1 MNIIE
6 QFEKDQIKS
15 LVKGK
20 KIPQFHPGD
29 TVRVN
34 VKVREGTRERI
45 QAFEGVCI
53 RKKNRGLSSSFTVRK
68 ISFGEGVERVF
79 PIFSPSIDSI
89 SIVRSGQVRRAKLYY
104 LRDLTGKKARIVERI
119 RKKQPDLAS
128 LYIDESE
135 EVSVEEIVAS
145 DEPAQEEYVEGAA
158 DASLAEEKSESEVID
173 IRLKENEKEGTQEE
187 TIRTC
192 LVIPRNFQDR
202 SDLKHILMC
211 TANGICKKIDM
222 LDPTRVRRTG
232 IRGISLDEGDSL
244 ISAALTDGDRELF
257 FTSRNG
263 MGLRVHESTIR
274 SMGRDA
280 RGVIGMRLEPS
291 DQVVSAF
298 THSGSGM
305 ILTVAENGYGKQSE
319 INAFTLSK
327 HSGNIGLRT
336 MRINETTGP
345 VVEMLEIEEEEQ
357 LLLITQTGRMIRI
370 HTNQIP
376 VIGRVTQGSRLIRLQ
391 EDERVIA
398 ISTVTEENEDAEE
411 SDVVPAENELLEEG
425 TDASE

>member
-135 EVSVEEIVAS
+135 QVGEEEIITS
-145 DEPAQEEYVEGAA
+145 DEPAQDESVEVAA
-158 DASLAEEKSESEVID
+158 DASQAEEKTESEVDEIA
-173 IRLKENEKEGTQEE
+173 QEQVPE
-187 TIRTC
+187 D
-192 LVIPRNFQDR
+192 N
-202 SDLKHILMC
+202 
-211 TANGICKKIDM
+211 A
-222 LDPTRVRRTG
+222 
-232 IRGISLDEGDSL
+232 
-244 ISAALTDGDRELF
+244 
-257 FTSRNG
+257 
-263 MGLRVHESTIR
+263 ES
-274 SMGRDA
+274 
-280 RGVIGMRLEPS
+280 
-291 DQVVSAF
+291 
-298 THSGSGM
+298 
-305 ILTVAENGYGKQSE
+305 SE
-319 INAFTLSK
+319 ES
-327 HSGNIGLRT
+327 
-336 MRINETTGP
+336 ETTK
-345 VVEMLEIEEEEQ
+345 E
-357 LLLITQTGRMIRI
+357 
-370 HTNQIP
+370 
-376 VIGRVTQGSRLIRLQ
+376 
-391 EDERVIA
+391 
-398 ISTVTEENEDAEE
+398 
-411 SDVVPAENELLEEG
+411 
-425 TDASE
+425 

>member
-135 EVSVEEIVAS
+135 EVVEEEIIAS
-145 DEPAQEEYVEGAA
+145 DEPAQDENVEVAA
-158 DASLAEEKSESEVID
+158 DASQAEEKTESEVD
-173 IRLKENEKEGTQEE
+173 ESAQEQVPEDNAESSKE
-187 TIRTC
+187 
-192 LVIPRNFQDR
+192 
-202 SDLKHILMC
+202 S
-211 TANGICKKIDM
+211 
-222 LDPTRVRRTG
+222 
-232 IRGISLDEGDSL
+232 
-244 ISAALTDGDRELF
+244 
-257 FTSRNG
+257 
-263 MGLRVHESTIR
+263 
-274 SMGRDA
+274 
-280 RGVIGMRLEPS
+280 
-291 DQVVSAF
+291 
-298 THSGSGM
+298 
-305 ILTVAENGYGKQSE
+305 
-319 INAFTLSK
+319 
-327 HSGNIGLRT
+327 
-336 MRINETTGP
+336 ETTK
-345 VVEMLEIEEEEQ
+345 E
-357 LLLITQTGRMIRI
+357 
-370 HTNQIP
+370 
-376 VIGRVTQGSRLIRLQ
+376 
-391 EDERVIA
+391 
-398 ISTVTEENEDAEE
+398 
-411 SDVVPAENELLEEG
+411 
-425 TDASE
+425 

>member
-135 EVSVEEIVAS
+135 EVVEEEIVAS
-145 DEPAQEEYVEGAA
+145 DEPAQDESVEVAA
-158 DASLAEEKSESEVID
+158 DASQAKEKTESEVD
-173 IRLKENEKEGTQEE
+173 ESAQEQVPE
-187 TIRTC
+187 D
-192 LVIPRNFQDR
+192 N
-202 SDLKHILMC
+202 
-211 TANGICKKIDM
+211 A
-222 LDPTRVRRTG
+222 
-232 IRGISLDEGDSL
+232 
-244 ISAALTDGDRELF
+244 
-257 FTSRNG
+257 
-263 MGLRVHESTIR
+263 ES
-274 SMGRDA
+274 
-280 RGVIGMRLEPS
+280 
-291 DQVVSAF
+291 
-298 THSGSGM
+298 
-305 ILTVAENGYGKQSE
+305 SE
-319 INAFTLSK
+319 ES
-327 HSGNIGLRT
+327 
-336 MRINETTGP
+336 ETTK
-345 VVEMLEIEEEEQ
+345 E
-357 LLLITQTGRMIRI
+357 
-370 HTNQIP
+370 
-376 VIGRVTQGSRLIRLQ
+376 
-391 EDERVIA
+391 
-398 ISTVTEENEDAEE
+398 
-411 SDVVPAENELLEEG
+411 
-425 TDASE
+425 

>member
-135 EVSVEEIVAS
+135 EVVEEEIVAS
-145 DEPAQEEYVEGAA
+145 DEPAQDESVEVAA
-158 DASLAEEKSESEVID
+158 DASQAEEKTESEVD
-173 IRLKENEKEGTQEE
+173 EPAQEQVPE
-187 TIRTC
+187 D
-192 LVIPRNFQDR
+192 N
-202 SDLKHILMC
+202 
-211 TANGICKKIDM
+211 A
-222 LDPTRVRRTG
+222 
-232 IRGISLDEGDSL
+232 
-244 ISAALTDGDRELF
+244 
-257 FTSRNG
+257 
-263 MGLRVHESTIR
+263 ES
-274 SMGRDA
+274 
-280 RGVIGMRLEPS
+280 
-291 DQVVSAF
+291 
-298 THSGSGM
+298 
-305 ILTVAENGYGKQSE
+305 SE
-319 INAFTLSK
+319 ES
-327 HSGNIGLRT
+327 
-336 MRINETTGP
+336 ETTK
-345 VVEMLEIEEEEQ
+345 E
-357 LLLITQTGRMIRI
+357 
-370 HTNQIP
+370 
-376 VIGRVTQGSRLIRLQ
+376 
-391 EDERVIA
+391 
-398 ISTVTEENEDAEE
+398 
-411 SDVVPAENELLEEG
+411 
-425 TDASE
+425 

>member
-135 EVSVEEIVAS
+135 EVVEEEIVAS
-145 DEPAQEEYVEGAA
+145 DEPAQDENVEVAA
-158 DASLAEEKSESEVID
+158 DSSQAEEKTESEVD
-173 IRLKENEKEGTQEE
+173 ESAQEQVPE
-187 TIRTC
+187 D
-192 LVIPRNFQDR
+192 N
-202 SDLKHILMC
+202 
-211 TANGICKKIDM
+211 A
-222 LDPTRVRRTG
+222 
-232 IRGISLDEGDSL
+232 
-244 ISAALTDGDRELF
+244 
-257 FTSRNG
+257 
-263 MGLRVHESTIR
+263 ES
-274 SMGRDA
+274 
-280 RGVIGMRLEPS
+280 
-291 DQVVSAF
+291 
-298 THSGSGM
+298 
-305 ILTVAENGYGKQSE
+305 SE
-319 INAFTLSK
+319 ES
-327 HSGNIGLRT
+327 
-336 MRINETTGP
+336 ETTK
-345 VVEMLEIEEEEQ
+345 E
-357 LLLITQTGRMIRI
+357 
-370 HTNQIP
+370 
-376 VIGRVTQGSRLIRLQ
+376 
-391 EDERVIA
+391 
-398 ISTVTEENEDAEE
+398 
-411 SDVVPAENELLEEG
+411 
-425 TDASE
+425 

>member
-79 PIFSPSIDSI
+79 PIFSPSIESI

-135 EVSVEEIVAS
+135 EVVEEEIVAS
-145 DEPAQEEYVEGAA
+145 DESAQDENVEVSA
-158 DASLAEEKSESEVID
+158 DASQAESKTESEVD
-173 IRLKENEKEGTQEE
+173 ESAQEQVPE
-187 TIRTC
+187 D
-192 LVIPRNFQDR
+192 N
-202 SDLKHILMC
+202 
-211 TANGICKKIDM
+211 A
-222 LDPTRVRRTG
+222 
-232 IRGISLDEGDSL
+232 
-244 ISAALTDGDRELF
+244 
-257 FTSRNG
+257 
-263 MGLRVHESTIR
+263 ES
-274 SMGRDA
+274 
-280 RGVIGMRLEPS
+280 
-291 DQVVSAF
+291 
-298 THSGSGM
+298 
-305 ILTVAENGYGKQSE
+305 SE
-319 INAFTLSK
+319 ES
-327 HSGNIGLRT
+327 
-336 MRINETTGP
+336 ETTK
-345 VVEMLEIEEEEQ
+345 E
-357 LLLITQTGRMIRI
+357 
-370 HTNQIP
+370 
-376 VIGRVTQGSRLIRLQ
+376 
-391 EDERVIA
+391 
-398 ISTVTEENEDAEE
+398 
-411 SDVVPAENELLEEG
+411 
-425 TDASE
+425 

>member
-89 SIVRSGQVRRAKLYY
+89 SVVRSGQVRRAKLYY

-135 EVSVEEIVAS
+135 EVVEEEIIAS
-145 DEPAQEEYVEGAA
+145 DEPAQDESVEVAA
-158 DASLAEEKSESEVID
+158 DASQAEEKTESEVD
-173 IRLKENEKEGTQEE
+173 ESAQEQVPE
-187 TIRTC
+187 D
-192 LVIPRNFQDR
+192 N
-202 SDLKHILMC
+202 
-211 TANGICKKIDM
+211 A
-222 LDPTRVRRTG
+222 
-232 IRGISLDEGDSL
+232 
-244 ISAALTDGDRELF
+244 
-257 FTSRNG
+257 
-263 MGLRVHESTIR
+263 ES
-274 SMGRDA
+274 
-280 RGVIGMRLEPS
+280 
-291 DQVVSAF
+291 
-298 THSGSGM
+298 
-305 ILTVAENGYGKQSE
+305 SE
-319 INAFTLSK
+319 ES
-327 HSGNIGLRT
+327 
-336 MRINETTGP
+336 ETTK
-345 VVEMLEIEEEEQ
+345 E
-357 LLLITQTGRMIRI
+357 
-370 HTNQIP
+370 
-376 VIGRVTQGSRLIRLQ
+376 
-391 EDERVIA
+391 
-398 ISTVTEENEDAEE
+398 
-411 SDVVPAENELLEEG
+411 
-425 TDASE
+425 

>member
-135 EVSVEEIVAS
+135 EVVEEEIVAS
-145 DEPAQEEYVEGAA
+145 DEPAQDENVEVAA
-158 DASLAEEKSESEVID
+158 DAFQAEEKTESEVD
-173 IRLKENEKEGTQEE
+173 ESAQEQVPE
-187 TIRTC
+187 D
-192 LVIPRNFQDR
+192 N
-202 SDLKHILMC
+202 
-211 TANGICKKIDM
+211 A
-222 LDPTRVRRTG
+222 
-232 IRGISLDEGDSL
+232 
-244 ISAALTDGDRELF
+244 
-257 FTSRNG
+257 
-263 MGLRVHESTIR
+263 ES
-274 SMGRDA
+274 
-280 RGVIGMRLEPS
+280 
-291 DQVVSAF
+291 
-298 THSGSGM
+298 
-305 ILTVAENGYGKQSE
+305 SE
-319 INAFTLSK
+319 ES
-327 HSGNIGLRT
+327 
-336 MRINETTGP
+336 ETTK
-345 VVEMLEIEEEEQ
+345 E
-357 LLLITQTGRMIRI
+357 
-370 HTNQIP
+370 
-376 VIGRVTQGSRLIRLQ
+376 
-391 EDERVIA
+391 
-398 ISTVTEENEDAEE
+398 
-411 SDVVPAENELLEEG
+411 
-425 TDASE
+425 

>member
-135 EVSVEEIVAS
+135 EVVEEEIIAS
-145 DEPAQEEYVEGAA
+145 DEPAQDEGVEVAA
-158 DASLAEEKSESEVID
+158 DASQAEEKTEPEVDETAQEQVPEDNAESSEESETT
-173 IRLKENEKEGTQEE
+173 KE
-187 TIRTC
+187 
-192 LVIPRNFQDR
+192 
-202 SDLKHILMC
+202 
-211 TANGICKKIDM
+211 
-222 LDPTRVRRTG
+222 
-232 IRGISLDEGDSL
+232 
-244 ISAALTDGDRELF
+244 
-257 FTSRNG
+257 
-263 MGLRVHESTIR
+263 
-274 SMGRDA
+274 
-280 RGVIGMRLEPS
+280 
-291 DQVVSAF
+291 
-298 THSGSGM
+298 
-305 ILTVAENGYGKQSE
+305 
-319 INAFTLSK
+319 
-327 HSGNIGLRT
+327 
-336 MRINETTGP
+336 
-345 VVEMLEIEEEEQ
+345 
-357 LLLITQTGRMIRI
+357 
-370 HTNQIP
+370 
-376 VIGRVTQGSRLIRLQ
+376 
-391 EDERVIA
+391 
-398 ISTVTEENEDAEE
+398 
-411 SDVVPAENELLEEG
+411 
-425 TDASE
+425 

>member
-135 EVSVEEIVAS
+135 EVVEEEIVAS
-145 DEPAQEEYVEGAA
+145 DEPAQDENVEVAA
-158 DASLAEEKSESEVID
+158 DASQAEEKTESEVDEIS
-173 IRLKENEKEGTQEE
+173 QEQVPE
-187 TIRTC
+187 
-192 LVIPRNFQDR
+192 D
-202 SDLKHILMC
+202 D
-211 TANGICKKIDM
+211 A
-222 LDPTRVRRTG
+222 
-232 IRGISLDEGDSL
+232 
-244 ISAALTDGDRELF
+244 
-257 FTSRNG
+257 
-263 MGLRVHESTIR
+263 ES
-274 SMGRDA
+274 
-280 RGVIGMRLEPS
+280 
-291 DQVVSAF
+291 
-298 THSGSGM
+298 
-305 ILTVAENGYGKQSE
+305 SE
-319 INAFTLSK
+319 ES
-327 HSGNIGLRT
+327 
-336 MRINETTGP
+336 ETTK
-345 VVEMLEIEEEEQ
+345 E
-357 LLLITQTGRMIRI
+357 
-370 HTNQIP
+370 
-376 VIGRVTQGSRLIRLQ
+376 
-391 EDERVIA
+391 
-398 ISTVTEENEDAEE
+398 
-411 SDVVPAENELLEEG
+411 
-425 TDASE
+425 

>member
-68 ISFGEGVERVF
+68 ISFGEGVERVL

-135 EVSVEEIVAS
+135 EVVEEEIIAS
-145 DEPAQEEYVEGAA
+145 DEPAQDESVEVAA
-158 DASLAEEKSESEVID
+158 DASQAEEKTESEVD
-173 IRLKENEKEGTQEE
+173 ESAQEQVPE
-187 TIRTC
+187 D
-192 LVIPRNFQDR
+192 N
-202 SDLKHILMC
+202 
-211 TANGICKKIDM
+211 A
-222 LDPTRVRRTG
+222 
-232 IRGISLDEGDSL
+232 
-244 ISAALTDGDRELF
+244 
-257 FTSRNG
+257 
-263 MGLRVHESTIR
+263 ES
-274 SMGRDA
+274 
-280 RGVIGMRLEPS
+280 
-291 DQVVSAF
+291 
-298 THSGSGM
+298 
-305 ILTVAENGYGKQSE
+305 SE
-319 INAFTLSK
+319 ES
-327 HSGNIGLRT
+327 
-336 MRINETTGP
+336 ETTK
-345 VVEMLEIEEEEQ
+345 E
-357 LLLITQTGRMIRI
+357 
-370 HTNQIP
+370 
-376 VIGRVTQGSRLIRLQ
+376 
-391 EDERVIA
+391 
-398 ISTVTEENEDAEE
+398 
-411 SDVVPAENELLEEG
+411 
-425 TDASE
+425 

>member
-135 EVSVEEIVAS
+135 EVVEEEIVVS
-145 DEPAQEEYVEGAA
+145 DEPAQDESVEVAS
-158 DASLAEEKSESEVID
+158 DASQVEEKTESEVD
-173 IRLKENEKEGTQEE
+173 EYAQEQVPE
-187 TIRTC
+187 D
-192 LVIPRNFQDR
+192 N
-202 SDLKHILMC
+202 
-211 TANGICKKIDM
+211 A
-222 LDPTRVRRTG
+222 
-232 IRGISLDEGDSL
+232 
-244 ISAALTDGDRELF
+244 
-257 FTSRNG
+257 
-263 MGLRVHESTIR
+263 ES
-274 SMGRDA
+274 
-280 RGVIGMRLEPS
+280 
-291 DQVVSAF
+291 
-298 THSGSGM
+298 
-305 ILTVAENGYGKQSE
+305 SE
-319 INAFTLSK
+319 ES
-327 HSGNIGLRT
+327 
-336 MRINETTGP
+336 ETTK
-345 VVEMLEIEEEEQ
+345 E
-357 LLLITQTGRMIRI
+357 
-370 HTNQIP
+370 
-376 VIGRVTQGSRLIRLQ
+376 
-391 EDERVIA
+391 
-398 ISTVTEENEDAEE
+398 
-411 SDVVPAENELLEEG
+411 
-425 TDASE
+425 

>member
-135 EVSVEEIVAS
+135 EVVEEEIIAS
-145 DEPAQEEYVEGAA
+145 DEPAQDESVEVAA
-158 DASLAEEKSESEVID
+158 DASQAEEKTESEVDEIAQEQVSED
-173 IRLKENEKEGTQEE
+173 NAESSKE
-187 TIRTC
+187 
-192 LVIPRNFQDR
+192 
-202 SDLKHILMC
+202 S
-211 TANGICKKIDM
+211 
-222 LDPTRVRRTG
+222 
-232 IRGISLDEGDSL
+232 
-244 ISAALTDGDRELF
+244 
-257 FTSRNG
+257 
-263 MGLRVHESTIR
+263 
-274 SMGRDA
+274 
-280 RGVIGMRLEPS
+280 
-291 DQVVSAF
+291 
-298 THSGSGM
+298 
-305 ILTVAENGYGKQSE
+305 
-319 INAFTLSK
+319 
-327 HSGNIGLRT
+327 
-336 MRINETTGP
+336 ETTKK
-345 VVEMLEIEEEEQ
+345 
-357 LLLITQTGRMIRI
+357 
-370 HTNQIP
+370 
-376 VIGRVTQGSRLIRLQ
+376 
-391 EDERVIA
+391 
-398 ISTVTEENEDAEE
+398 
-411 SDVVPAENELLEEG
+411 
-425 TDASE
+425 

>member
-135 EVSVEEIVAS
+135 EVVEEEIVAS
-145 DEPAQEEYVEGAA
+145 DEPAQDENVEVAA
-158 DASLAEEKSESEVID
+158 DASQAEEKTESEVD
-173 IRLKENEKEGTQEE
+173 EPAQEQ
-187 TIRTC
+187 
-192 LVIPRNFQDR
+192 VPKDN
-202 SDLKHILMC
+202 
-211 TANGICKKIDM
+211 A
-222 LDPTRVRRTG
+222 
-232 IRGISLDEGDSL
+232 
-244 ISAALTDGDRELF
+244 
-257 FTSRNG
+257 
-263 MGLRVHESTIR
+263 ES
-274 SMGRDA
+274 
-280 RGVIGMRLEPS
+280 
-291 DQVVSAF
+291 
-298 THSGSGM
+298 
-305 ILTVAENGYGKQSE
+305 SE
-319 INAFTLSK
+319 ES
-327 HSGNIGLRT
+327 
-336 MRINETTGP
+336 ETTK
-345 VVEMLEIEEEEQ
+345 E
-357 LLLITQTGRMIRI
+357 
-370 HTNQIP
+370 
-376 VIGRVTQGSRLIRLQ
+376 
-391 EDERVIA
+391 
-398 ISTVTEENEDAEE
+398 
-411 SDVVPAENELLEEG
+411 
-425 TDASE
+425 

>member
-135 EVSVEEIVAS
+135 EVVEEEIVAS
-145 DEPAQEEYVEGAA
+145 DEPAQDENVEVAA
-158 DASLAEEKSESEVID
+158 DASQAEVKTETEVDESAQKQVLEDNAESSEESETT
-173 IRLKENEKEGTQEE
+173 KE
-187 TIRTC
+187 
-192 LVIPRNFQDR
+192 
-202 SDLKHILMC
+202 
-211 TANGICKKIDM
+211 
-222 LDPTRVRRTG
+222 
-232 IRGISLDEGDSL
+232 
-244 ISAALTDGDRELF
+244 
-257 FTSRNG
+257 
-263 MGLRVHESTIR
+263 
-274 SMGRDA
+274 
-280 RGVIGMRLEPS
+280 
-291 DQVVSAF
+291 
-298 THSGSGM
+298 
-305 ILTVAENGYGKQSE
+305 
-319 INAFTLSK
+319 
-327 HSGNIGLRT
+327 
-336 MRINETTGP
+336 
-345 VVEMLEIEEEEQ
+345 
-357 LLLITQTGRMIRI
+357 
-370 HTNQIP
+370 
-376 VIGRVTQGSRLIRLQ
+376 
-391 EDERVIA
+391 
-398 ISTVTEENEDAEE
+398 
-411 SDVVPAENELLEEG
+411 
-425 TDASE
+425 

>member
-135 EVSVEEIVAS
+135 EVVEEEIVAS
-145 DEPAQEEYVEGAA
+145 DEPAQDENVEVAA
-158 DASLAEEKSESEVID
+158 DASQAEEKTESEVD
-173 IRLKENEKEGTQEE
+173 ESAQEQ
-187 TIRTC
+187 
-192 LVIPRNFQDR
+192 V
-202 SDLKHILMC
+202 
-211 TANGICKKIDM
+211 
-222 LDPTRVRRTG
+222 
-232 IRGISLDEGDSL
+232 
-244 ISAALTDGDRELF
+244 TDD
-257 FTSRNG
+257 NA
-263 MGLRVHESTIR
+263 ES
-274 SMGRDA
+274 
-280 RGVIGMRLEPS
+280 
-291 DQVVSAF
+291 
-298 THSGSGM
+298 
-305 ILTVAENGYGKQSE
+305 SE
-319 INAFTLSK
+319 ES
-327 HSGNIGLRT
+327 
-336 MRINETTGP
+336 ETTK
-345 VVEMLEIEEEEQ
+345 E
-357 LLLITQTGRMIRI
+357 
-370 HTNQIP
+370 
-376 VIGRVTQGSRLIRLQ
+376 
-391 EDERVIA
+391 
-398 ISTVTEENEDAEE
+398 
-411 SDVVPAENELLEEG
+411 
-425 TDASE
+425 

>member
-135 EVSVEEIVAS
+135 EVVEEEIVTS
-145 DEPAQEEYVEGAA
+145 DEPAQDESVEVSA
-158 DASLAEEKSESEVID
+158 DASQAEEKIESEVD
-173 IRLKENEKEGTQEE
+173 EPAQEQVPE
-187 TIRTC
+187 D
-192 LVIPRNFQDR
+192 N
-202 SDLKHILMC
+202 
-211 TANGICKKIDM
+211 A
-222 LDPTRVRRTG
+222 
-232 IRGISLDEGDSL
+232 
-244 ISAALTDGDRELF
+244 
-257 FTSRNG
+257 
-263 MGLRVHESTIR
+263 ES
-274 SMGRDA
+274 
-280 RGVIGMRLEPS
+280 
-291 DQVVSAF
+291 
-298 THSGSGM
+298 
-305 ILTVAENGYGKQSE
+305 SE
-319 INAFTLSK
+319 ES
-327 HSGNIGLRT
+327 
-336 MRINETTGP
+336 ETTK
-345 VVEMLEIEEEEQ
+345 E
-357 LLLITQTGRMIRI
+357 
-370 HTNQIP
+370 
-376 VIGRVTQGSRLIRLQ
+376 
-391 EDERVIA
+391 
-398 ISTVTEENEDAEE
+398 
-411 SDVVPAENELLEEG
+411 
-425 TDASE
+425 

>member
-135 EVSVEEIVAS
+135 EVVEEEIVAS
-145 DEPAQEEYVEGAA
+145 DEPAQDENVQVAA
-158 DASLAEEKSESEVID
+158 DASQAEEKTESEVDEIA
-173 IRLKENEKEGTQEE
+173 QEQVSE
-187 TIRTC
+187 D
-192 LVIPRNFQDR
+192 N
-202 SDLKHILMC
+202 
-211 TANGICKKIDM
+211 A
-222 LDPTRVRRTG
+222 
-232 IRGISLDEGDSL
+232 
-244 ISAALTDGDRELF
+244 
-257 FTSRNG
+257 
-263 MGLRVHESTIR
+263 ES
-274 SMGRDA
+274 
-280 RGVIGMRLEPS
+280 
-291 DQVVSAF
+291 
-298 THSGSGM
+298 
-305 ILTVAENGYGKQSE
+305 SE
-319 INAFTLSK
+319 ES
-327 HSGNIGLRT
+327 
-336 MRINETTGP
+336 ETTK
-345 VVEMLEIEEEEQ
+345 E
-357 LLLITQTGRMIRI
+357 
-370 HTNQIP
+370 
-376 VIGRVTQGSRLIRLQ
+376 
-391 EDERVIA
+391 
-398 ISTVTEENEDAEE
+398 
-411 SDVVPAENELLEEG
+411 
-425 TDASE
+425 

>member
-135 EVSVEEIVAS
+135 EVVEEEIIAS
-145 DEPAQEEYVEGAA
+145 DEPAQDESVKVAA
-158 DASLAEEKSESEVID
+158 DASQAEEKTESEVD
-173 IRLKENEKEGTQEE
+173 ETAQEQVPE
-187 TIRTC
+187 D
-192 LVIPRNFQDR
+192 N
-202 SDLKHILMC
+202 
-211 TANGICKKIDM
+211 A
-222 LDPTRVRRTG
+222 
-232 IRGISLDEGDSL
+232 
-244 ISAALTDGDRELF
+244 
-257 FTSRNG
+257 
-263 MGLRVHESTIR
+263 ES
-274 SMGRDA
+274 S
-280 RGVIGMRLEPS
+280 
-291 DQVVSAF
+291 
-298 THSGSGM
+298 
-305 ILTVAENGYGKQSE
+305 
-319 INAFTLSK
+319 
-327 HSGNIGLRT
+327 
-336 MRINETTGP
+336 
-345 VVEMLEIEEEEQ
+345 
-357 LLLITQTGRMIRI
+357 
-370 HTNQIP
+370 
-376 VIGRVTQGSRLIRLQ
+376 
-391 EDERVIA
+391 
-398 ISTVTEENEDAEE
+398 EE
-411 SDVVPAENELLEEG
+411 SEATKE
-425 TDASE
+425 

>member
-135 EVSVEEIVAS
+135 EVVDEEIVAS
-145 DEPAQEEYVEGAA
+145 DEPAQDESVENAA
-158 DASLAEEKSESEVID
+158 DASQAEEKIESEVD
-173 IRLKENEKEGTQEE
+173 ESAQEQ
-187 TIRTC
+187 
-192 LVIPRNFQDR
+192 IPEDN
-202 SDLKHILMC
+202 
-211 TANGICKKIDM
+211 A
-222 LDPTRVRRTG
+222 
-232 IRGISLDEGDSL
+232 
-244 ISAALTDGDRELF
+244 
-257 FTSRNG
+257 
-263 MGLRVHESTIR
+263 ES
-274 SMGRDA
+274 
-280 RGVIGMRLEPS
+280 
-291 DQVVSAF
+291 
-298 THSGSGM
+298 
-305 ILTVAENGYGKQSE
+305 SE
-319 INAFTLSK
+319 ES
-327 HSGNIGLRT
+327 
-336 MRINETTGP
+336 ETTK
-345 VVEMLEIEEEEQ
+345 E
-357 LLLITQTGRMIRI
+357 
-370 HTNQIP
+370 
-376 VIGRVTQGSRLIRLQ
+376 
-391 EDERVIA
+391 
-398 ISTVTEENEDAEE
+398 
-411 SDVVPAENELLEEG
+411 
-425 TDASE
+425 

>member
-135 EVSVEEIVAS
+135 EIVEEEIVAS
-145 DEPAQEEYVEGAA
+145 DEPAQDENVEVAA
-158 DASLAEEKSESEVID
+158 DASQAEEKTESEVD
-173 IRLKENEKEGTQEE
+173 ESAQEQVPE
-187 TIRTC
+187 D
-192 LVIPRNFQDR
+192 N
-202 SDLKHILMC
+202 
-211 TANGICKKIDM
+211 A
-222 LDPTRVRRTG
+222 
-232 IRGISLDEGDSL
+232 
-244 ISAALTDGDRELF
+244 
-257 FTSRNG
+257 
-263 MGLRVHESTIR
+263 ES
-274 SMGRDA
+274 
-280 RGVIGMRLEPS
+280 
-291 DQVVSAF
+291 
-298 THSGSGM
+298 
-305 ILTVAENGYGKQSE
+305 SE
-319 INAFTLSK
+319 ES
-327 HSGNIGLRT
+327 
-336 MRINETTGP
+336 ETTK
-345 VVEMLEIEEEEQ
+345 E
-357 LLLITQTGRMIRI
+357 
-370 HTNQIP
+370 
-376 VIGRVTQGSRLIRLQ
+376 
-391 EDERVIA
+391 
-398 ISTVTEENEDAEE
+398 
-411 SDVVPAENELLEEG
+411 
-425 TDASE
+425 

>member
-135 EVSVEEIVAS
+135 EVVEEEIIAS
-145 DEPAQEEYVEGAA
+145 DESAQDESVEVAA
-158 DASLAEEKSESEVID
+158 DASQAEEKTESEVD
-173 IRLKENEKEGTQEE
+173 ESAQEQVPE
-187 TIRTC
+187 D
-192 LVIPRNFQDR
+192 N
-202 SDLKHILMC
+202 
-211 TANGICKKIDM
+211 A
-222 LDPTRVRRTG
+222 
-232 IRGISLDEGDSL
+232 
-244 ISAALTDGDRELF
+244 
-257 FTSRNG
+257 
-263 MGLRVHESTIR
+263 ES
-274 SMGRDA
+274 
-280 RGVIGMRLEPS
+280 
-291 DQVVSAF
+291 
-298 THSGSGM
+298 
-305 ILTVAENGYGKQSE
+305 SE
-319 INAFTLSK
+319 ES
-327 HSGNIGLRT
+327 
-336 MRINETTGP
+336 ETTK
-345 VVEMLEIEEEEQ
+345 E
-357 LLLITQTGRMIRI
+357 
-370 HTNQIP
+370 
-376 VIGRVTQGSRLIRLQ
+376 
-391 EDERVIA
+391 
-398 ISTVTEENEDAEE
+398 
-411 SDVVPAENELLEEG
+411 
-425 TDASE
+425 

>member
-135 EVSVEEIVAS
+135 EVVEEEIITSDELAQNESVEV
-145 DEPAQEEYVEGAA
+145 AA
-158 DASLAEEKSESEVID
+158 DASQTEEKTESEVD
-173 IRLKENEKEGTQEE
+173 ETAQEQ
-187 TIRTC
+187 
-192 LVIPRNFQDR
+192 VPKDN
-202 SDLKHILMC
+202 
-211 TANGICKKIDM
+211 A
-222 LDPTRVRRTG
+222 
-232 IRGISLDEGDSL
+232 
-244 ISAALTDGDRELF
+244 
-257 FTSRNG
+257 
-263 MGLRVHESTIR
+263 ES
-274 SMGRDA
+274 
-280 RGVIGMRLEPS
+280 
-291 DQVVSAF
+291 
-298 THSGSGM
+298 
-305 ILTVAENGYGKQSE
+305 SE
-319 INAFTLSK
+319 ES
-327 HSGNIGLRT
+327 
-336 MRINETTGP
+336 ETTK
-345 VVEMLEIEEEEQ
+345 E
-357 LLLITQTGRMIRI
+357 
-370 HTNQIP
+370 
-376 VIGRVTQGSRLIRLQ
+376 
-391 EDERVIA
+391 
-398 ISTVTEENEDAEE
+398 
-411 SDVVPAENELLEEG
+411 
-425 TDASE
+425 

>member
-135 EVSVEEIVAS
+135 EVVEEEIIAS
-145 DEPAQEEYVEGAA
+145 DEPSQDEGVEVAA
-158 DASLAEEKSESEVID
+158 DASQAEEKTESEVD
-173 IRLKENEKEGTQEE
+173 EPDQEQVPE
-187 TIRTC
+187 D
-192 LVIPRNFQDR
+192 N
-202 SDLKHILMC
+202 
-211 TANGICKKIDM
+211 A
-222 LDPTRVRRTG
+222 
-232 IRGISLDEGDSL
+232 
-244 ISAALTDGDRELF
+244 
-257 FTSRNG
+257 
-263 MGLRVHESTIR
+263 ES
-274 SMGRDA
+274 
-280 RGVIGMRLEPS
+280 
-291 DQVVSAF
+291 
-298 THSGSGM
+298 
-305 ILTVAENGYGKQSE
+305 SE
-319 INAFTLSK
+319 ES
-327 HSGNIGLRT
+327 
-336 MRINETTGP
+336 ETTK
-345 VVEMLEIEEEEQ
+345 E
-357 LLLITQTGRMIRI
+357 
-370 HTNQIP
+370 
-376 VIGRVTQGSRLIRLQ
+376 
-391 EDERVIA
+391 
-398 ISTVTEENEDAEE
+398 
-411 SDVVPAENELLEEG
+411 
-425 TDASE
+425 

>member
-135 EVSVEEIVAS
+135 EVAEEEIVAS
-145 DEPAQEEYVEGAA
+145 DEPAQNESVEVAA
-158 DASLAEEKSESEVID
+158 DASQAEEKTESEVD
-173 IRLKENEKEGTQEE
+173 ESAQEQVPE
-187 TIRTC
+187 D
-192 LVIPRNFQDR
+192 N
-202 SDLKHILMC
+202 
-211 TANGICKKIDM
+211 A
-222 LDPTRVRRTG
+222 
-232 IRGISLDEGDSL
+232 
-244 ISAALTDGDRELF
+244 
-257 FTSRNG
+257 
-263 MGLRVHESTIR
+263 ES
-274 SMGRDA
+274 
-280 RGVIGMRLEPS
+280 
-291 DQVVSAF
+291 
-298 THSGSGM
+298 
-305 ILTVAENGYGKQSE
+305 SE
-319 INAFTLSK
+319 ES
-327 HSGNIGLRT
+327 
-336 MRINETTGP
+336 ETTK
-345 VVEMLEIEEEEQ
+345 E
-357 LLLITQTGRMIRI
+357 
-370 HTNQIP
+370 
-376 VIGRVTQGSRLIRLQ
+376 
-391 EDERVIA
+391 
-398 ISTVTEENEDAEE
+398 
-411 SDVVPAENELLEEG
+411 
-425 TDASE
+425 

>member
-135 EVSVEEIVAS
+135 EVVGEEIVAS
-145 DEPAQEEYVEGAA
+145 DEPTQDENVEVSA
-158 DASLAEEKSESEVID
+158 DASQAESKTESEVD
-173 IRLKENEKEGTQEE
+173 EPTQEQVPE
-187 TIRTC
+187 D
-192 LVIPRNFQDR
+192 N
-202 SDLKHILMC
+202 
-211 TANGICKKIDM
+211 A
-222 LDPTRVRRTG
+222 
-232 IRGISLDEGDSL
+232 
-244 ISAALTDGDRELF
+244 
-257 FTSRNG
+257 
-263 MGLRVHESTIR
+263 ES
-274 SMGRDA
+274 
-280 RGVIGMRLEPS
+280 
-291 DQVVSAF
+291 
-298 THSGSGM
+298 
-305 ILTVAENGYGKQSE
+305 SE
-319 INAFTLSK
+319 ES
-327 HSGNIGLRT
+327 
-336 MRINETTGP
+336 ETTK
-345 VVEMLEIEEEEQ
+345 E
-357 LLLITQTGRMIRI
+357 
-370 HTNQIP
+370 
-376 VIGRVTQGSRLIRLQ
+376 
-391 EDERVIA
+391 
-398 ISTVTEENEDAEE
+398 
-411 SDVVPAENELLEEG
+411 
-425 TDASE
+425 

>member
-135 EVSVEEIVAS
+135 EVVEEEIIAS
-145 DEPAQEEYVEGAA
+145 DEPAQDESVEVAA
-158 DASLAEEKSESEVID
+158 DASQAEEKTESEVDEIS
-173 IRLKENEKEGTQEE
+173 QEQVPE
-187 TIRTC
+187 D
-192 LVIPRNFQDR
+192 N
-202 SDLKHILMC
+202 
-211 TANGICKKIDM
+211 A
-222 LDPTRVRRTG
+222 
-232 IRGISLDEGDSL
+232 
-244 ISAALTDGDRELF
+244 
-257 FTSRNG
+257 
-263 MGLRVHESTIR
+263 ES
-274 SMGRDA
+274 
-280 RGVIGMRLEPS
+280 
-291 DQVVSAF
+291 
-298 THSGSGM
+298 
-305 ILTVAENGYGKQSE
+305 SE
-319 INAFTLSK
+319 ES
-327 HSGNIGLRT
+327 
-336 MRINETTGP
+336 ETTK
-345 VVEMLEIEEEEQ
+345 E
-357 LLLITQTGRMIRI
+357 
-370 HTNQIP
+370 
-376 VIGRVTQGSRLIRLQ
+376 
-391 EDERVIA
+391 
-398 ISTVTEENEDAEE
+398 
-411 SDVVPAENELLEEG
+411 
-425 TDASE
+425 

>member
-135 EVSVEEIVAS
+135 EVVEEEIGAS
-145 DEPAQEEYVEGAA
+145 DEPAQDENVEVAA
-158 DASLAEEKSESEVID
+158 DASQAEEKTESEVD
-173 IRLKENEKEGTQEE
+173 ESAQEQVPE
-187 TIRTC
+187 D
-192 LVIPRNFQDR
+192 N
-202 SDLKHILMC
+202 
-211 TANGICKKIDM
+211 A
-222 LDPTRVRRTG
+222 
-232 IRGISLDEGDSL
+232 
-244 ISAALTDGDRELF
+244 
-257 FTSRNG
+257 
-263 MGLRVHESTIR
+263 ES
-274 SMGRDA
+274 
-280 RGVIGMRLEPS
+280 
-291 DQVVSAF
+291 
-298 THSGSGM
+298 
-305 ILTVAENGYGKQSE
+305 SE
-319 INAFTLSK
+319 ES
-327 HSGNIGLRT
+327 
-336 MRINETTGP
+336 ETTK
-345 VVEMLEIEEEEQ
+345 E
-357 LLLITQTGRMIRI
+357 
-370 HTNQIP
+370 
-376 VIGRVTQGSRLIRLQ
+376 
-391 EDERVIA
+391 
-398 ISTVTEENEDAEE
+398 
-411 SDVVPAENELLEEG
+411 
-425 TDASE
+425 